1 MIRRPPRSTRTYP
14 LFPSTTYFRSPC
26 SCLQSLARGRRA
38 LRHPGFPLVSVC
50 RCELRDR
57 RCGGESLISFM
68 MIITFLDC
76 TALCNVCVGD
86 FTVQRSDE
94 RRVVKQCVVTCRSRW
109 SPYN

>member
-1 MIRRPPRSTRTYP
+1 MRISDWSSDVCSSDLQPG
-14 LFPSTTYFRSPC
+14 PC

-68 MIITFLDC
+68 LIITFLDC